1 MYNFSAKSK
10 ITIFFVKLTIFS
22 FFLAVPANHC
32 PGSLMFLFETLS
44 RDDEDIIDYRI
55 LYTGDFRF
63 ENLNAA
69 IHETRVLSGKLIL
82 LYFTLTEN

>member
-1 MYNFSAKSK
+1 
-10 ITIFFVKLTIFS
+10 
-22 FFLAVPANHC
+22 
-32 PGSLMFLFETLS
+32 MFLFETLS

-69 IHETRVLSGKLIL
+69 IHETRVLSGKKT
-82 LYFTLTEN
+82 FTLF